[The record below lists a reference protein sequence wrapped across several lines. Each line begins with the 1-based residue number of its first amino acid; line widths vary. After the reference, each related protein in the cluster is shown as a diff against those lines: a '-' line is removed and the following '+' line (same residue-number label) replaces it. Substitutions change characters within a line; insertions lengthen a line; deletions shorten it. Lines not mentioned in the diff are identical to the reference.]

1 MKCSSLTPVTMSI
14 QPAYHGGPAWLA
26 NKLGYFEELCLDAT
40 LPVYRSG
47 APQVNEIS
55 TWSVG
60 SAGSPPNIQ
69 GWTQGVL
76 KTVGIN
82 NDESSTN
89 ALVANAKGIASWASI
104 LAAGTLGDTKITIS
118 PNSTGELV
126 VEECLKKYNVSFDPL
141 SNFVYNSTQVGVFA
155 SLSDPEGND
164 FGSLWAPTLYS
175 AVETWG
181 KESIIC
187 NGDDAG
193 ANVIGGIMV
202 SNEADESNTE
212 TAALAIAAY
221 LKGITYFQMYREK
234 SKAYLNEFYVEQ
246 GFPPL
251 SPEALDIEFSRP
263 LYNLDEQ
270 LQMLAKDEGGTSTLG
285 SWFQETVDFMF
296 EAGIIPSRLNAGDY
310 IDDKYMKWI
319 AANETLAKWTMT
331 MEESAP
337 VSPGIPPP
345 APSPVSSEPEVVPTL
360 VVSEPEASTPAP
372 PTTEAPSSGNKVFLV
387 APIGFAVAVLNYM
400 FM

>member
-1 MKCSSLTPVTMSI
+1 
-14 QPAYHGGPAWLA
+14 
-26 NKLGYFEELCLDAT
+26 
-40 LPVYRSG
+40 
-47 APQVNEIS
+47 
-55 TWSVG
+55 
-60 SAGSPPNIQ
+60 
-69 GWTQGVL
+69 
-76 KTVGIN
+76 
-82 NDESSTN
+82 
-89 ALVANAKGIASWASI
+89 
-104 LAAGTLGDTKITIS
+104 
-118 PNSTGELV
+118 
-126 VEECLKKYNVSFDPL
+126 
-141 SNFVYNSTQVGVFA
+141 
-155 SLSDPEGND
+155 
-164 FGSLWAPTLYS
+164 
-175 AVETWG
+175 
-181 KESIIC
+181 
-187 NGDDAG
+187 
-193 ANVIGGIMV
+193 MV
-202 SNEADESNTE
+202 SNEADETNTE

-251 SPEALDIEFSRP
+251 STEALDIEFSRP

-270 LQMLAKDEGGTSTLG
+270 LQMLAKNEGGTSTLG

-360 VVSEPEASTPAP
+360 VVSEPEASTPAHP
-372 PTTEAPSSGNKVFLV
+372 NYRSS
-387 APIGFAVAVLNYM
+387 
-400 FM
+400 